1 MILNDDPYIAAPFC
15 FGLKCMGVL
24 NCLLIAVGQ
33 QLQDLGIS
41 WIQTSDELENLLGE
55 LET

>member
-15 FGLKCMGVL
+15 FGLKCTGVL
-24 NCLLIAVGQ
+24 NCSLIAVGQ